1 MGFQDPLRRIM
12 KAMIS
17 EHRLTVSLAAEF
29 GHLDITDEVTA
40 WVHASGVRTGSVT
53 VQSVGST
60 GGMTTIE
67 YEPGA
72 LADLRRSLELLAP
85 VEAHYEHNARWGDG
99 NGFSHV
105 RSALLKTSLT
115 LPIIGGRLQL
125 GTWQQIVVLSF
136 DNRPRDREVVGVVIG
151 E

>member
-1 MGFQDPLRRIM
+1 MGSQAPLHRIM
-12 KAMIS
+12 KDMIS
-17 EHRLTVSLAAEF
+17 EHRLTVFLAAEF
-29 GHLDITDEVTA
+29 GHLDITDEVTG
-40 WVHASGVRTGSVT
+40 WVRASGVRTGSVT

-136 DNRPRDREVVGVVIG
+136 DNRPRDREVVGVVTG